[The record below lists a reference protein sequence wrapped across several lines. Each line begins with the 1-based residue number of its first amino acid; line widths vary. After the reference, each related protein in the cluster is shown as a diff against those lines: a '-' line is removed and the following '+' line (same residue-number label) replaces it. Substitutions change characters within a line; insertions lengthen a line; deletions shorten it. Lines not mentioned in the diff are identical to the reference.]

1 MKKMLVYSACLLAAA
16 AVASLPVVTAQTKP
30 STSQIRGPVL
40 TDARVLVLSSGK
52 IGFAALGTGVQLVQ
66 TPGGWEL
73 QAVPQPQQTA
83 DAVLTRAADGGW
95 TMPASCSLQAVYR
108 NGIRQVRPLDY
119 SVSGG
124 AIRFTDGTGDPSQAD
139 DVVIAVCR

>member
-1 MKKMLVYSACLLAAA
+1 MKKTLVYSACLLAAA
-16 AVASLPVVTAQTKP
+16 AFASLPVVIAQTKP

-52 IGFAALGTGVQLVQ
+52 LGFATLGSGVQLVQ

-73 QAVPQPQQTA
+73 QATPQPQQTT
-83 DAVLTRAADGGW
+83 DAVLTRSADSGW
-95 TMPASCSLQAVYR
+95 TMPASCSLDAVYR

-119 SVSGG
+119 SISGG

-139 DVVIAVCR
+139 DVVVAVCR

>member
-1 MKKMLVYSACLLAAA
+1 MRKALVYSACLLAAA
-16 AVASLPVVTAQTKP
+16 AVASLPVVIAQTKP

-40 TDARVLVLSSGK
+40 SDARILVLSSGK

-73 QAVPQPQQTA
+73 QATLQQTT
-83 DAVLTRAADGGW
+83 DAMLTRAADDGW
-95 TMPASCSLQAVYR
+95 TLPASCSLEAVYR

-119 SVSGG
+119 SISGG

-139 DVVIAVCR
+139 DVVVAVCR

>member
-1 MKKMLVYSACLLAAA
+1 MRKTLAYSACLLAAV
-16 AVASLPVVTAQTKP
+16 AVASLPVVLAQTKP

-40 TDARVLVLSSGK
+40 SDARILVLSSGK
-52 IGFAALGTGVQLVQ
+52 IGFATLGSGVQLVQ
-66 TPGGWEL
+66 APGGWEL
-73 QAVPQPQQTA
+73 QAVPQQQPEA

-95 TMPASCSLQAVYR
+95 TLPASCSLQSVYR

-119 SVSGG
+119 SISGG

-139 DVVIAVCR
+139 DVVVAICR